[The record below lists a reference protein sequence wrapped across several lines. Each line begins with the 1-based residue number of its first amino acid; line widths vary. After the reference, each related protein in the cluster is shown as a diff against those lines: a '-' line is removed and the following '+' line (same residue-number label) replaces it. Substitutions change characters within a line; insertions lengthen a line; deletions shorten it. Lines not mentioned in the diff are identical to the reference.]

1 MNTFEWT
8 PELRFL
14 VALALGFLVGLER
27 ESTKIEE
34 QKMVFGGVRTHPI
47 ISLLGFGCAWFYKV
61 GATLMLPVGLL
72 SIAALTLI
80 AYIAKI
86 KVERYGS
93 TSEISALLTF
103 VTGALALLVDVWIA
117 MALGVV
123 NTILLSEKAALES
136 YVERLNK
143 VEFLATIK
151 FLLVTVI
158 ILPVLPN
165 QEYTRFKLNPTT
177 IWEIVILVSTLGFVG
192 YFLSKKFGQK
202 IGMWLSGAL
211 GGVVSSTAL
220 TMAVGRIARKDPQ
233 RAMEALQASVLA
245 GSVMNLRVLILI
257 WLIND
262 SIIPVLAWRLVLLF
276 FIGVVLSVRIMWR
289 SSAGNENSVPALQNP
304 FEIRP
309 AMAFG
314 ALFVML
320 SVATG
325 IVQKSFGDNGV
336 LGLSTIVGVTDVVPF
351 ILSLIRGSD
360 VLVEN
365 SSARDYYFHV
375 KQHGCKGSVLC
386 GAFTF
391 DQERNGNNVLY
402 LGSAP
407 RAFYLHSVVK
417 PLS

>member
-61 GATLMLPVGLL
+61 GVVFMLPVGLL
-72 SIAALTLI
+72 SIAALTSI

-86 KVERYGS
+86 KIGRFGS

-117 MALGVV
+117 MAIGVV

-165 QEYTRFKLNPTT
+165 QEYTSFKLNPTK
-177 IWEIVILVSTLGFVG
+177 IWEIVILVSSIGFVG
-192 YFLSKKFGQK
+192 YFLSKKFGHK
-202 IGMWLSGAL
+202 VGMWLSGAL

-220 TMAVGRIARKDPQ
+220 TMAVGRIAQKNPQ
-233 RAMEALQASVLA
+233 SATEALQASVLA
-245 GSVMNLRVLILI
+245 GSVMNLRILVLI
-257 WLIND
+257 WLINA
-262 SIIPVLAWRLVLLF
+262 SLIPALAWRLVLLF
-276 FIGVVLSVRIMWR
+276 FFGVLLSVRVMWR
-289 SSAGNENSVPALQNP
+289 SPSGNQDSVPTLQNP

-309 AMAFG
+309 AMGFA
-314 ALFVML
+314 ALFVIL
-320 SVATG
+320 SVVTG
-325 IVQKSFGDNGV
+325 VVQKSIGDAGV
-336 LGLSTIVGVTDVVPF
+336 LGLAGIVGVTDIDPF
-351 ILSLIRGSD
+351 ILSLVHGSD
-360 VLVEN
+360 ALSKIVVPAIIIAMMSNTIAKGVYFAVLSPTTRKETAITYSVW
-365 SSARDYYFHV
+365 ALLHV
-375 KQHGCKGSVLC
+375 PLI
-386 GAFTF
+386 
-391 DQERNGNNVLY
+391 LI
-402 LGSAP
+402 
-407 RAFYLHSVVK
+407 HS
-417 PLS
+417 

>member
-1 MNTFEWT
+1 MNSFEWT

-47 ISLLGFGCAWFYKV
+47 ISLMGFGCAWFFKI
-61 GATLMLPVGLL
+61 GATLMLPVGLI
-72 SIAALTLI
+72 SIAALTSI

-86 KVERYGS
+86 KVERFGS

-117 MALGVV
+117 MAIGVV

-165 QEYTRFKLNPTT
+165 QEYTRFKLNPTA
-177 IWEIVILVSTLGFVG
+177 IWQIVILVSSIGFVG
-192 YFLSKKFGQK
+192 YFLSKKFGQR

-211 GGVVSSTAL
+211 GGIISSTAL
-220 TMAVGRIARKDPQ
+220 TMSVGRIARKHPA
-233 RAMEALQASVLA
+233 RAQEALQASVLA
-245 GSVMNLRVLILI
+245 SSVMNLRVLVLI
-257 WLIND
+257 WVINS
-262 SIIPVLAWRLVLLF
+262 SIVSLLAWRLVILF
-276 FIGVVLSVRIMWR
+276 LIGVALAIRIMWR
-289 SSAGNENSVPALQNP
+289 NASNNEEGVPVLQNP

-309 AMAFG
+309 AMGFA
-314 ALFVML
+314 ALFVIL
-320 SVATG
+320 SVLTRF
-325 IVQKSFGDNGV
+325 VQTSLGDGGV
-336 LGLSTIVGVTDVVPF
+336 LGLSAVVGVTDVVPF
-351 ILSLIRGSD
+351 ILSLIQGADPMSRIIVPAI
-360 VLVEN
+360 VLAMMSNTIAKGIYFAVLSPTTRKETIITY
-365 SSARDYYFHV
+365 SAWSLLHV
-375 KQHGCKGSVLC
+375 
-386 GAFTF
+386 
-391 DQERNGNNVLY
+391 
-402 LGSAP
+402 
-407 RAFYLHSVVK
+407 
-417 PLS
+417 PLIFIRV

>member
-8 PELRFL
+8 FELRFL

-47 ISLLGFGCAWFYKV
+47 ISLFGFGCAWLFKI
-61 GATLMLPVGLL
+61 GATFMLPIGLL
-72 SIAALTLI
+72 SIAALTSI

-86 KVERYGS
+86 KVERFGS

-103 VTGALALLVDVWIA
+103 VAGALALLVDVWVA

-143 VEFLATIK
+143 VEFLATVK

-165 QEYTRFKLNPTT
+165 QEYTRFKLNPTG
-177 IWEIVILVSTLGFVG
+177 IWQIVIIVSTIGFIG

-202 IGMWLSGAL
+202 IGLWLSGAF
-211 GGVVSSTAL
+211 GGVISSTAFTL
-220 TMAVGRIARKDPQ
+220 AVGRFAQKNPQ
-233 RAMEALQASVLA
+233 RSEEAFQAAVLA
-245 GSVMNLRVLILI
+245 GSVMYLKILVLI
-257 WLIND
+257 WLINANYV
-262 SIIPVLAWRLVLLF
+262 SALWWRLVLLF
-276 FIGVVLSVRIMWR
+276 FIGVALAVRIIWR
-289 SSAGNENSVPALQNP
+289 SESNNNEPVPTLQNP

-320 SVATG
+320 SVLTAF
-325 IVQKSFGDNGV
+325 VKQSLGDPGV
-336 LGLSTIVGVTDVVPF
+336 LGLSAIVGVSDIVPF
-351 ILSLIRGSD
+351 ILSL
-360 VLVEN
+360 VH
-365 SSARDYYFHV
+365 SS
-375 KQHGCKGSVLC
+375 G
-386 GAFTF
+386 
-391 DQERNGNNVLY
+391 
-402 LGSAP
+402 
-407 RAFYLHSVVK
+407 
-417 PLS
+417 PLSQVAAPAIIMAMMSNTIAKGIYFGALSPTNRKETAITYSVWALLHVPLLFIRS

>member
-47 ISLLGFGCAWFYKV
+47 ISLLGFGCACFYKV
-61 GATLMLPVGLL
+61 GVVLMLPVGLL
-72 SIAALTLI
+72 SIAALTSI

-86 KVERYGS
+86 KIGRFGS

-117 MALGVV
+117 MAIGVV

-165 QEYTRFKLNPTT
+165 QEYTSFKLNPTK
-177 IWEIVILVSTLGFVG
+177 IWEIVILVSSIGFVG

-202 IGMWLSGAL
+202 VGMWLSGAL

-220 TMAVGRIARKDPQ
+220 TMAVGRIAQKNPRS
-233 RAMEALQASVLA
+233 ATEALQASVLA
-245 GSVMNLRVLILI
+245 GSVMNLRILILV

-262 SIIPVLAWRLVLLF
+262 SIISVLAWRLVLLF
-276 FIGVVLSVRIMWR
+276 LIGVALAVRIMWR
-289 SSAGNENSVPALQNP
+289 SPSANQESVPALQNP

-309 AMAFG
+309 AMAFA
-314 ALFVML
+314 ALFVIL

-325 IVQKSFGDNGV
+325 VVQKSIGDAGV
-336 LGLSTIVGVTDVVPF
+336 LGLAGIVGVTDIDPF
-351 ILSLIRGSD
+351 ILSLVHGSD
-360 VLVEN
+360 ALSKIVVPAIIIAMMSNTIAKGVYFAVLSPTTRKETAITYSVW
-365 SSARDYYFHV
+365 ALLHV
-375 KQHGCKGSVLC
+375 PLI
-386 GAFTF
+386 
-391 DQERNGNNVLY
+391 LI
-402 LGSAP
+402 
-407 RAFYLHSVVK
+407 HS
-417 PLS
+417 

>member
-1 MNTFEWT
+1 MNAIEWT

-61 GATLMLPVGLL
+61 GAVFMLPVGLL
-72 SIAALTLI
+72 SIAALTSI

-117 MALGVV
+117 MAIGVV

-158 ILPVLPN
+158 ILPVLPD
-165 QEYTRFKLNPTT
+165 QEYTPFKLNPTT
-177 IWEIVILVSTLGFVG
+177 IWKIVILVSTIGFVG

-202 IGMWLSGAL
+202 IGMWLSGVL
-211 GGVVSSTAL
+211 GGVISSTAL
-220 TMAVGRIARKDPQ
+220 TMAVGRIARKNPQ
-233 RAMEALQASVLA
+233 SAMEALQASVLA
-245 GSVMNLRVLILI
+245 GSVMNLRILILI
-257 WLIND
+257 WFIND
-262 SIIPVLAWRLVLLF
+262 SIIPVLAWRLVMLF
-276 FIGVVLSVRIMWR
+276 FIGVALAVRIMWR
-289 SSAGNENSVPALQNP
+289 SPSAHQDTVPTLQNP

-309 AMAFG
+309 AMAFA
-314 ALFVML
+314 ALFVIL
-320 SVATG
+320 SVVTG
-325 IVQKSFGDNGV
+325 IVQKSFGDTGI

-351 ILSLIRGSD
+351 ILSLIHGSD
-360 VLVEN
+360 ALSKIVVPAIVIAMLSNTIARGAYFAVLSPTNRRETAITY
-365 SSARDYYFHV
+365 SAWALLHV
-375 KQHGCKGSVLC
+375 PFIFIRL
-386 GAFTF
+386 
-391 DQERNGNNVLY
+391 
-402 LGSAP
+402 
-407 RAFYLHSVVK
+407 
-417 PLS
+417 

>member
-47 ISLLGFGCAWFYKV
+47 ISLLGFGCAWFYKIGIV
-61 GATLMLPVGLL
+61 LMLPVGLM
-72 SIAALTLI
+72 SVAALTAI
-80 AYIAKI
+80 AYVAKI

-117 MALGVV
+117 MAIGVV

-158 ILPVLPN
+158 ILPVLPD
-165 QEYTRFKLNPTT
+165 QEYTPFKLNPTT
-177 IWEIVILVSTLGFVG
+177 IWKIVILVSSIGFVG
-192 YFLSKKFGQK
+192 YFLSKKFGQR

-220 TMAVGRIARKDPQ
+220 TMAVGRIAQKNPN

-245 GSVMNLRVLILI
+245 GSVMNLRILILI
-257 WLIND
+257 WVAL
-262 SIIPVLAWRLVLLF
+262 SARII
-276 FIGVVLSVRIMWR
+276 WR
-289 SSAGNENSVPALQNP
+289 SPAASQDAVPILQNP

-314 ALFVML
+314 ALFVIL
-320 SVATG
+320 SVVTG
-325 IVQKSFGDNGV
+325 LVQKSFGDSGV
-336 LGLSTIVGVTDVVPF
+336 LGLSTVVGITDVVPF

-360 VLVEN
+360 VLSKIVVPAIIIALLSN
-365 SSARDYYFHV
+365 TVARGVYFAVLSPTTRKETAITYSIWALLHV
-375 KQHGCKGSVLC
+375 PFVFIRL
-386 GAFTF
+386 
-391 DQERNGNNVLY
+391 
-402 LGSAP
+402 
-407 RAFYLHSVVK
+407 
-417 PLS
+417 

>member
-47 ISLLGFGCAWFYKV
+47 ISLFGFGCAWLYKIGV
-61 GATLMLPVGLL
+61 TFMLPVGL
-72 SIAALTLI
+72 IAIGALTTI

-117 MALGVV
+117 MAIGVV

-165 QEYTRFKLNPTT
+165 QEYTRFNLNPTG
-177 IWEIVILVSTLGFVG
+177 IWEIVILVSTIGFVG

-202 IGMWLSGAL
+202 VGMWLSGAL
-211 GGVVSSTAL
+211 GGAISSTAL
-220 TMAVGRIARKDPQ
+220 TIAVGRIARKDPV
-233 RAMEALQASVLA
+233 RAEEALQASVLSS
-245 GSVMNLRVLILI
+245 SVMNLRVLILI
-257 WLIND
+257 WLINATVV
-262 SIIPVLAWRLVLLF
+262 PMLAWRLVLLF
-276 FIGVVLSVRIMWR
+276 LIGVALAVRIMR
-289 SSAGNENSVPALQNP
+289 RKTSSPEAAVPALQNP

-309 AMAFG
+309 AMAFA
-314 ALFVML
+314 ALFVIL
-320 SVATG
+320 SVVTG
-325 IVQKSFGDNGV
+325 IVQNALGDAGV
-336 LGLSTIVGVTDVVPF
+336 LGLAGLVGVSDVVPF
-351 ILSLIRGSD
+351 ILSLI
-360 VLVEN
+360 
-365 SSARDYYFHV
+365 
-375 KQHGCKGSVLC
+375 HGPG
-386 GAFTF
+386 
-391 DQERNGNNVLY
+391 
-402 LGSAP
+402 
-407 RAFYLHSVVK
+407 
-417 PLS
+417 PLSKVVVPAIILAMMSNTIAKGAYFAVLSPSTRKETIVTYSAWTLLHVPLIFIRA

>member
-47 ISLLGFGCAWFYKV
+47 ISLLGFGCAWFYKI
-61 GATLMLPVGLL
+61 GATMMLPVGLI
-72 SIAALTLI
+72 SIAALTSI

-86 KVERYGS
+86 KVERFGS

-117 MALGVV
+117 MAIGVV

-165 QEYTRFKLNPTT
+165 QEYTRFKLNPTA
-177 IWEIVILVSTLGFVG
+177 IWQIVILVSTIGFVG
-192 YFLSKKFGQK
+192 YFLAKKFGQK
-202 IGMWLSGAL
+202 IGLWLSGAF
-211 GGVVSSTAL
+211 GGVVSSTAFTL
-220 TMAVGRIARKDPQ
+220 AVGRIAQKNPL
-233 RAMEALQASVLA
+233 RAEESLQAAILA
-245 GSVMNLRVLILI
+245 SSVMYLKMLVLI
-257 WLIND
+257 WLVN
-262 SIIPVLAWRLVLLF
+262 SSFVSVLWWRMVILF
-276 FIGVVLSVRIMWR
+276 LIGVALAVRVIWR
-289 SSAGNENSVPALQNP
+289 SESNTQESTPTMQNP

-309 AMAFG
+309 AMAFA
-314 ALFVML
+314 ALFVIL
-320 SVATG
+320 SIATAFAK
-325 IVQKSFGDNGV
+325 QTLGDPGV
-336 LGLSTIVGVTDVVPF
+336 LGLSAIVGVSDIMPF
-351 ILSLIRGSD
+351 ILSLI
-360 VLVEN
+360 
-365 SSARDYYFHV
+365 
-375 KQHGCKGSVLC
+375 
-386 GAFTF
+386 
-391 DQERNGNNVLY
+391 
-402 LGSAP
+402 
-407 RAFYLHSVVK
+407 HSTD
-417 PLS
+417 PLSTVAVPAIVLAMMSNTIAKGVYFGALSPSTRKETAITYSAWALLHVPLLFIRV

>member
-61 GATLMLPVGLL
+61 GVVFMLPVGLL
-72 SIAALTLI
+72 SIAALTSI

-86 KVERYGS
+86 KIGRFGS

-117 MALGVV
+117 MAIGVV

-165 QEYTRFKLNPTT
+165 QEYTSFKLNPTK
-177 IWEIVILVSTLGFVG
+177 IWEIVILVSSIGFVG
-192 YFLSKKFGQK
+192 YFLSKKFGHK
-202 IGMWLSGAL
+202 VGMWLSGAL

-220 TMAVGRIARKDPQ
+220 TMAVGRIAQKNPQ
-233 RAMEALQASVLA
+233 SATEALQASVLA
-245 GSVMNLRVLILI
+245 GSVMNLRILVLI
-257 WLIND
+257 WLINA
-262 SIIPVLAWRLVLLF
+262 SLIPALAWRLVLLF
-276 FIGVVLSVRIMWR
+276 FFGVLLSVRVMWR
-289 SSAGNENSVPALQNP
+289 SPSGNQDSVPTLQNP

-309 AMAFG
+309 AMGFA
-314 ALFVML
+314 ALFVIL
-320 SVATG
+320 SVVTG
-325 IVQKSFGDNGV
+325 VVQKSIGDAGV
-336 LGLSTIVGVTDVVPF
+336 LGLAGIVGVTDIDPF
-351 ILSLIRGSD
+351 ILSLVHGSD
-360 VLVEN
+360 ALSKIVVPAIIIAMMSN
-365 SSARDYYFHV
+365 TIAKGVYSPCFHPQPE
-375 KQHGCKGSVLC
+375 K
-386 GAFTF
+386 
-391 DQERNGNNVLY
+391 
-402 LGSAP
+402 
-407 RAFYLHSVVK
+407 K
-417 PLS
+417 PQ